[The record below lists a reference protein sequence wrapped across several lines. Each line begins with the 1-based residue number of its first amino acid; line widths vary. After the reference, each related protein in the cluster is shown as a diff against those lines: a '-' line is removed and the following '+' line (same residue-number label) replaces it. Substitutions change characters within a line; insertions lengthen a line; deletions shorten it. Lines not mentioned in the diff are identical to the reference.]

1 MVDTGSMRKGI
12 TIIMDGELFKIME
25 YNHVKQG
32 RGTAFVRLTLR
43 NVRTGSTTVKTV
55 MAGERFEQARLDN
68 KKVTFLYRDDEQFY
82 FMDQETFDQP
92 AVGEDI
98 IGNAVKY
105 LKEGQELE
113 LLFYGDEVLDIA
125 LPTAVELTVTETE
138 PNYRGDTSGGGK
150 PATLETGTVTTV
162 PFFVGQGQ
170 LIRVDTR
177 TGAYIERVS

>member
-12 TIIMDGELFKIME
+12 TIVMDGDLFKIME

-92 AVGEDI
+92 AVSEDI
-98 IGNAVKY
+98 IGDAVKY

-150 PATLETGTVTTV
+150 PATLETGAVTTV